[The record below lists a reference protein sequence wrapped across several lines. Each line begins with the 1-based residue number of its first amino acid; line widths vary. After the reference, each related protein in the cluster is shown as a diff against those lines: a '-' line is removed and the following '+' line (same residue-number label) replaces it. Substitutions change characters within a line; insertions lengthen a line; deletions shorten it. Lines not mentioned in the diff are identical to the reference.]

1 MNQANFAGAID
12 SENEGKLSLP
22 TGNEASR
29 WDSLLEQAR
38 VDFDAGREPTFVRPE
53 VLSSWK
59 RSRDAGIDPSHFAY
73 TSPPEDEVRQIQADH
88 AELIE
93 VAGSIMENLLAYNP
107 DGHINLTSAQGI
119 TLSCCGRDLTPVG
132 SILTESEMGTNCT
145 ACCLKQQRLVYLLNG
160 ENWKL
165 ALRQRRLQCT
175 AAPIRDAD
183 GQMIGVLTL
192 TASQDNFHYH
202 TLGTVQAAAEAIRQQ
217 LMLRALL
224 AEQTSILET
233 LNEGVIVLDR
243 SGTIKTINR
252 YARQIFQCE
261 ARAGQQIDERL
272 NPENLRLATM
282 TFCNDREIIFT
293 PAEGQR
299 ISCLVSVMPAP
310 AGGRVITLR
319 ENQRIRAITRR
330 VMGASASYTF
340 DMLCGSAPA
349 LQVAMDKARSSCRSD
364 STVLLTGESGTGK
377 ELFAQAIHNGSPRSG
392 EPFIAV
398 NCGALPRDLVQSELF
413 GYMDGAFTGSRRGGA
428 AGKFELAEGGTLF
441 LDEIGDM
448 PLEAQASLLRVL
460 QESEVVRIGASLPV
474 KVNVRIIAATN
485 CNLIRAVETGA
496 FRRDLYYRL
505 NVISVPIPALRERSS
520 DIPALTEWF
529 RQKVCAQLKKANV
542 QFTPRALEALSQYPW
557 PGNVRELENIVER
570 TINMHS
576 GLLIDAGDLPDEV
589 TQYSQQLP
597 VSSRSSAAQSVRLD
611 DNERAH
617 IITTL
622 SALDGNLRQAAR
634 QMGLSR
640 AGLYNKLK
648 KYQISVDD
656 FRRQSLSGSPR

>member
-1 MNQANFAGAID
+1 MNQPTLAGAINAECD
-12 SENEGKLSLP
+12 GQLSLP
-22 TGNEASR
+22 AGSEASR

-38 VDFDAGREPTFVRPE
+38 RDFDAGREPEFVRPD

-59 RSRDAGIDPSHFAY
+59 SSRAAGIDPAYFAY
-73 TSPPEDEVRQIQADH
+73 TFPPEERVKQILADN

-107 DGHINLTSAQGI
+107 DGHINLTNAQGV
-119 TLSCCGRDLTPVG
+119 TLSCCGRDLTPIG

-145 ACCLKQQRLVYLLNG
+145 ARCLKQQRLVYMLNG
-160 ENWKL
+160 ENWKA
-165 ALRQRRLQCT
+165 ALRERHLQCA
-175 AAPIRDAD
+175 AAPIRDAE
-183 GQMIGVLTL
+183 GRMIGVLTL

-202 TLGTVQAAAEAIRQQ
+202 TLGTVQAAAEAIGQQ
-217 LMLRALL
+217 LILRALL
-224 AEQTSILET
+224 AEQKSILET

-243 SGTIKTINR
+243 SGVIKTINR
-252 YARQIFQCE
+252 YARQIFHGL
-261 ARAGQQIDERL
+261 ARAGHQVDAVL
-272 NPENLRLATM
+272 NPEHTRLATM
-282 TFCNDREIIFT
+282 TFCNDREIVFS
-293 PAEGQR
+293 PAENQR
-299 ISCLVSVMPAP
+299 VCCLVSVMPAP
-310 AGGRVITLR
+310 GGGKIIALR

-349 LQVAMDKARSSCRSD
+349 LQVAMDKARSCCRSD

-377 ELFAQAIHNGSPRSG
+377 ELFAQAIHNGSLRCG

-448 PLEAQASLLRVL
+448 PLEAQTSLLRVL
-460 QESEVVRIGASLPV
+460 QESEVVRIGASQPV

-505 NVISVPIPALRERSS
+505 NVISIRIPALRERSS

-529 RQKVCAQLKKANV
+529 REKVCTQLKKINV
-542 QFTPRALEALSQYPW
+542 QFTAGAMDALSHYHW

-570 TINMHS
+570 VINMND
-576 GLLIDAGDLPDEV
+576 GLFIDVPDLPDEV
-589 TQYSQQLP
+589 IRRTSSTHAAHLAEPQQ
-597 VSSRSSAAQSVRLD
+597 AVRLD
-611 DNERAH
+611 VNERAH
-617 IITTL
+617 IISTL
-622 SALDGNLRQAAR
+622 DALNGNLRQAA
-634 QMGLSR
+634 QLMGLSR

-648 KYQISVDD
+648 KYQISADE
-656 FRRQSLSGSPR
+656 FRR

>member
-1 MNQANFAGAID
+1 MNQPTLAGAINAECD
-12 SENEGKLSLP
+12 GQLSLP
-22 TGNEASR
+22 AGSEASR

-38 VDFDAGREPTFVRPE
+38 RDFDAGREPEFVRPD
-53 VLSSWK
+53 VLNSWK
-59 RSRDAGIDPSHFAY
+59 SSRAAGIDPAYFAY
-73 TSPPEDEVRQIQADH
+73 TFPPEERVKQILADN

-107 DGHINLTSAQGI
+107 DGHINLTNAQGV
-119 TLSCCGRDLTPVG
+119 TLSCCGRDLTPIG

-145 ACCLKQQRLVYLLNG
+145 ARCLKQQRLVYMLNG
-160 ENWKL
+160 ENWKA
-165 ALRQRRLQCT
+165 ALRERHLQCA
-175 AAPIRDAD
+175 AAPIRDAE
-183 GQMIGVLTL
+183 GRMIGVLTL

-202 TLGTVQAAAEAIRQQ
+202 TLGTVQAAAEAIGQQ
-217 LMLRALL
+217 LILRALL
-224 AEQTSILET
+224 AEQKSILET

-243 SGTIKTINR
+243 SGVIKTINR
-252 YARQIFQCE
+252 YARQIFHGL
-261 ARAGQQIDERL
+261 ARAGHQVDTVL
-272 NPENLRLATM
+272 NPEHTRLATM
-282 TFCNDREIIFT
+282 TFCNDREIVFN
-293 PAEGQR
+293 PAENQR
-299 ISCLVSVMPAP
+299 VCCLVSVMPAP
-310 AGGRVITLR
+310 GGGKIIALR

-349 LQVAMDKARSSCRSD
+349 LQVAMEKARSCCRSD

-377 ELFAQAIHNGSPRSG
+377 ELFAQAIHNGSLRCG

-448 PLEAQASLLRVL
+448 PLEAQTSLLRVL
-460 QESEVVRIGASLPV
+460 QESEVVRIGASQPV

-505 NVISVPIPALRERSS
+505 NVISIPIPALRERSS
-520 DIPALTEWF
+520 DIPELTEWF
-529 RQKVCAQLKKANV
+529 REKVCTQLKKINV
-542 QFTPRALEALSQYPW
+542 QFTTGAMEALSHYHW

-570 TINMHS
+570 VINMND
-576 GLLIDAGDLPDEV
+576 GLFIDVQDLPDEV
-589 TQYSQQLP
+589 IRRMSSPPAVHPAEPQQG
-597 VSSRSSAAQSVRLD
+597 VRLD
-611 DNERAH
+611 VNERAH
-617 IITTL
+617 IISTL
-622 SALDGNLRQAAR
+622 DALNGNLRQAA
-634 QMGLSR
+634 QLMGLSR

-648 KYQISVDD
+648 KYQISADE
-656 FRRQSLSGSPR
+656 FRR

>member
-1 MNQANFAGAID
+1 MNQPTLAGAINAECD
-12 SENEGKLSLP
+12 GQLSLP
-22 TGNEASR
+22 AGSEASR
-29 WDSLLEQAR
+29 WDSQLEQAR
-38 VDFDAGREPTFVRPE
+38 RDFDAGREPEFVRPD

-59 RSRDAGIDPSHFAY
+59 SSRAAGIDPAYFAY
-73 TSPPEDEVRQIQADH
+73 TFPPEERVKQILADN

-107 DGHINLTSAQGI
+107 DGHINLTNAQGV
-119 TLSCCGRDLTPVG
+119 TLSCCGRDLTPIG

-145 ACCLKQQRLVYLLNG
+145 ARCLKQQRLVYMLNG
-160 ENWKL
+160 ENWKA
-165 ALRQRRLQCT
+165 ALRERHLQCA
-175 AAPIRDAD
+175 AAPIRDAE
-183 GQMIGVLTL
+183 GRMIGVLTL

-202 TLGTVQAAAEAIRQQ
+202 TLGTVQAAAEAIGQQ
-217 LMLRALL
+217 LILRALL
-224 AEQTSILET
+224 AEQKSILET

-243 SGTIKTINR
+243 SGVIKTINR
-252 YARQIFQCE
+252 YARQIFHGL
-261 ARAGQQIDERL
+261 ARVGHQVDTVL
-272 NPENLRLATM
+272 NPEHARLATM
-282 TFCNDREIIFT
+282 TFCNDREIVFS
-293 PAEGQR
+293 PAENQR
-299 ISCLVSVMPAP
+299 VCCLVSVMPAP
-310 AGGRVITLR
+310 GGGKIIALR

-349 LQVAMDKARSSCRSD
+349 LQVAMEKARSCCRSD

-377 ELFAQAIHNGSPRSG
+377 ELFAQAIHNGSLRCG

-448 PLEAQASLLRVL
+448 PLEAQTSLLRVL
-460 QESEVVRIGASLPV
+460 QESEVVRIGASQPV

-505 NVISVPIPALRERSS
+505 NVISIPIPALRERSS

-529 RQKVCAQLKKANV
+529 REKVCTQLKKINV
-542 QFTPRALEALSQYPW
+542 QFTAGAMEALSHYHW

-570 TINMHS
+570 VINMND
-576 GLLIDAGDLPDEV
+576 GLFIDVQDLPDEV
-589 TQYSQQLP
+589 IRRMSSPPAVHPAEPQQ
-597 VSSRSSAAQSVRLD
+597 AARLD
-611 DNERAH
+611 VNERAH
-617 IITTL
+617 IISTL
-622 SALDGNLRQAAR
+622 DALNGNLRQAA
-634 QMGLSR
+634 QLMGLSR

-648 KYQISVDD
+648 KYQISADE
-656 FRRQSLSGSPR
+656 FRR

>member
-1 MNQANFAGAID
+1 MNQPTLAGAINAECD
-12 SENEGKLSLP
+12 GQLSLP
-22 TGNEASR
+22 AGSEASR

-38 VDFDAGREPTFVRPE
+38 RDFDAGREPEFVRPD

-59 RSRDAGIDPSHFAY
+59 SSRDAGINPAHFVY
-73 TSPPEDEVRQIQADH
+73 TFPPEERVKQILADN
-88 AELIE
+88 AELIA

-107 DGHINLTSAQGI
+107 DGHINLTDAQGI

-145 ACCLKQQRLVYLLNG
+145 ARCLKQQRLVYMLNG
-160 ENWKL
+160 ENWKS
-165 ALRQRRLQCT
+165 ALRERHLQCA
-175 AAPIRDAD
+175 AAPIRDAE
-183 GQMIGVLTL
+183 GRMIGVLTL

-202 TLGTVQAAAEAIRQQ
+202 TLGTVQAAAEAIGQQ
-217 LMLRALL
+217 LILHALL
-224 AEQTSILET
+224 AEQKSILET

-243 SGTIKTINR
+243 SGVIKTINR
-252 YARQIFQCE
+252 YARQIFHGL
-261 ARAGQQIDERL
+261 ARDGHQVDEVL
-272 NPENLRLATM
+272 NPEHTRLAAM
-282 TFCNDREIIFT
+282 TFCNDREIVFS
-293 PAEGQR
+293 PAENQR
-299 ISCLVSVMPAP
+299 VCCLVSVMPAP
-310 AGGRVITLR
+310 GGGKIIALR

-349 LQVAMDKARSSCRSD
+349 LQVAMDKARSCCRSD

-377 ELFAQAIHNGSPRSG
+377 ELFAQAIHNGSLRCG

-448 PLEAQASLLRVL
+448 PLEAQTSLLRVL
-460 QESEVVRIGASLPV
+460 QESEVVRIGASQPV

-485 CNLIRAVETGA
+485 CNLIRAVESGA

-505 NVISVPIPALRERSS
+505 NVISIPIPALRERSS

-529 RQKVCAQLKKANV
+529 REKVCTQLKKINV
-542 QFTPRALEALSQYPW
+542 QFTAGAMEALSRYHW

-570 TINMHS
+570 MINMND
-576 GLLIDAGDLPDEV
+576 GLFIDVQDLPDEV
-589 TQYSQQLP
+589 TRLTPALHATQPEEPQQT
-597 VSSRSSAAQSVRLD
+597 VRLD
-611 DNERAH
+611 VNERAH

-622 SALDGNLRQAAR
+622 DALNGNLRQAA
-634 QMGLSR
+634 QLMGLSR

-648 KYQISVDD
+648 KYQISADE
-656 FRRQSLSGSPR
+656 FRR

>member
-1 MNQANFAGAID
+1 MNQPHLSAAIHTERDGQPHLPAGR
-12 SENEGKLSLP
+12 
-22 TGNEASR
+22 EASH
-29 WDSLLEQAR
+29 WDTLLEQAR
-38 VDFDAGREPTFVRPE
+38 HDFDAGREPAFVRPE
-53 VLSSWK
+53 VLSSWQ

-73 TSPPEDEVRQIQADH
+73 TSPPEEEVRQILADN
-88 AELIE
+88 AGLIE
-93 VAGSIMENLLAYNP
+93 VAGTIMENLLAYNP

-132 SILTESEMGTNCT
+132 SLLTESEMGTNCT
-145 ACCLKQQRLVYLLNG
+145 ACCLKQQRLVYILNG

-165 ALRQRRLQCT
+165 ALRQRHLQCA
-175 AAPIRDAD
+175 AAPIRDAG

-217 LMLRALL
+217 LILQALL

-243 SGTIKTINR
+243 AGTIKTINR
-252 YARQIFQCE
+252 YARQIFQIE
-261 ARAGQQIDERL
+261 VRAGQQVDDRL
-272 NPENLRLATM
+272 NPENIRLT
-282 TFCNDREIIFT
+282 TTGFCNDREIIFT
-293 PAEGQR
+293 PEGGPP
-299 ISCLVSVMPAP
+299 IPCLVSVMPATD
-310 AGGRVITLR
+310 GGRVITLR

-340 DMLCGSAPA
+340 DMLRGSAPA
-349 LQVAMDKARSSCRSD
+349 LQVAIDKACSSSRSD

-377 ELFAQAIHNGSPRSG
+377 ELFAQAIHNGSLRSS

-413 GYMDGAFTGSRRGGA
+413 GYVDGAFTGSRRGGA

-448 PLEAQASLLRVL
+448 PLEAQTSLLRVL
-460 QESEVVRIGASLPV
+460 QESEVVRIGASQPV

-505 NVISVPIPALRERSS
+505 NVISIPIPALRERSS

-529 RQKVCAQLKKANV
+529 REKVCTQLKKINV
-542 QFTPRALEALSQYPW
+542 QFTPRALDALSQYPW

-570 TINMHS
+570 TINMTT
-576 GLLIDAGDLPDEV
+576 GLFIDVQDLPDEV
-589 TQYSQQLP
+589 LQGSQFAP
-597 VSSRSSAAQSVRLD
+597 AVPRAAPRQAARLD
-611 DNERAH
+611 SQERAH

-622 SALDGNLRQAAR
+622 DALNGNLRQAA
-634 QMGLSR
+634 QVMGLSR

-648 KYQISVDD
+648 KYQISAND
-656 FRRQSLSGSPR
+656 FRR

>member
-1 MNQANFAGAID
+1 MNQPTLAGGID
-12 SENEGKLSLP
+12 AECDGQLSLP
-22 TGNEASR
+22 AGGEASR
-29 WDSLLEQAR
+29 WDNLLEQAR
-38 VDFDAGREPTFVRPE
+38 RDFDAGREPEFVRPD

-59 RSRDAGIDPSHFAY
+59 SSRSAGINPAHFAY
-73 TSPPEDEVRQIQADH
+73 NFPPDEMLKQILADNS
-88 AELIE
+88 ELIE

-107 DGHINLTSAQGI
+107 DGHINLTDAQGI

-145 ACCLKQQRLVYLLNG
+145 ARCLKQQRLVYMLNG

-165 ALRQRRLQCT
+165 ALRQRHLQCA

-183 GQMIGVLTL
+183 GCMIGVLTL

-202 TLGTVQAAAEAIRQQ
+202 TLGTVQAAAEAIGQQ
-217 LMLRALL
+217 LILRALL
-224 AEQTSILET
+224 AEQKSILET

-243 SGTIKTINR
+243 SGMIKTINR
-252 YARQIFQCE
+252 YARQIFHGL
-261 ARAGQQIDERL
+261 ARPGQQADKVL
-272 NPENLRLATM
+272 NPENTRLATM
-282 TFCNDREIIFT
+282 TFCNDREIVFNPT
-293 PAEGQR
+293 ENQR
-299 ISCLVSVMPAP
+299 LCCQVSIMPAP
-310 AGGRVITLR
+310 GGGKVIALR

-330 VMGASASYTF
+330 VMGVSASYTF

-349 LQVAMDKARSSCRSD
+349 LKAAMDKARSSCRSD

-377 ELFAQAIHNGSPRSG
+377 ELFAQAIHNGSLRCG

-448 PLEAQASLLRVL
+448 PLEAQTSLLRVL
-460 QESEVVRIGASLPV
+460 QESEVVRIGASHPV

-505 NVISVPIPALRERSS
+505 NVISIPVPALRERSS

-529 RQKVCAQLKKANV
+529 REKVCTQLKKINV
-542 QFTPRALEALSQYPW
+542 QFTPRAMEALSRYHW

-570 TINMHS
+570 VININD
-576 GLLIDAGDLPDEV
+576 GLFIDVQDLPDEV
-589 TQYSQQLP
+589 TNSIP
-597 VSSRSSAAQSVRLD
+597 PADAACRDAPHQAVRLD
-611 DNERAH
+611 VNERAH
-617 IITTL
+617 IISTL
-622 SALDGNLRQAAR
+622 DALNGNLRQAA
-634 QMGLSR
+634 QLMGLSR
-640 AGLYNKLK
+640 AGLYNKLR
-648 KYQISVDD
+648 KYQISADE
-656 FRRQSLSGSPR
+656 FRR